1 MVVILLYI
9 KLSVIHNYGNIR
21 NCFTLNVK
29 LGEILYLIEVGDL
42 CVS

>member
-9 KLSVIHNYGNIR
+9 KLSVIHNYGNIW
-21 NCFTLNVK
+21 NCLSLNVK

-42 CVS
+42 